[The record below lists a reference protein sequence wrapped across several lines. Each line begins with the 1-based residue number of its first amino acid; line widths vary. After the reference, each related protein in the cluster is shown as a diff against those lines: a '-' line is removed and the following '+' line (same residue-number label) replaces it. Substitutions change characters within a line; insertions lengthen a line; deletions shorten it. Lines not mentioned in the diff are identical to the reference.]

1 MSSEKP
7 RLEFL
12 KVTLFTDYCSYSVCV
27 HMRVCRQISSVQSQ
41 YDTNSAI
48 LRMWKAGYS
57 LIIRVIS
64 MLFTFLN
71 SEAYLCESQHILAHL
86 GLGCPGHLLVIRNS
100 LSLTDNSY
108 AALTPQV
115 VTVLE
120 RWLFFAFF
128 HNYKLCYKGICVK
141 RQESRVPCPESYWV
155 GHLSLKLLHTV

>member
-1 MSSEKP
+1 M
-7 RLEFL
+7 
-12 KVTLFTDYCSYSVCV
+12 TLFTDYCSYSVCV

-57 LIIRVIS
+57 LIICVIS

-71 SEAYLCESQHILAHL
+71 SEAYLCESQHILAHM

-120 RWLFFAFF
+120 RWLFLHFAIITSYVTRAYVWKDK
-128 HNYKLCYKGICVK
+128 NPECPVL
-141 RQESRVPCPESYWV
+141 RVTEWDTFPWSYCIQYRSSD
-155 GHLSLKLLHTV
+155 H